1 MSGRLRRRYHRLLFT
16 YPPAYRFEAA
26 FAMLAGVAPIEAS
39 SGRVVRHRLNRGGTG
54 S

>member
-26 FAMLAGVAPIEAS
+26 LPCWLGWPRS
-39 SGRVVRHRLNRGGTG
+39 RRPLGGWSATG
-54 S
+54 